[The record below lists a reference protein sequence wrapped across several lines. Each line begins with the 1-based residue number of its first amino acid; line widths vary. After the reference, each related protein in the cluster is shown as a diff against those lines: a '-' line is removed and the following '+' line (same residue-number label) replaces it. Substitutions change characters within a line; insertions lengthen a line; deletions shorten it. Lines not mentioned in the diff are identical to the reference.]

1 MHSKSLHPLSSL
13 RKIASLL
20 QGYRSPNRAIPLSKN
35 YTWQINW
42 VFILFLELFLDKK
55 LGLTALTALVL
66 SSMLGAGVFSLPQNM
81 AAVASPAAL
90 LIGWG
95 ITGVGILLLATAM
108 LLLTRIKPELD
119 GGIFTY
125 AQAGF
130 GELIGFCSAWGYWLC
145 AVIAN
150 VSYLVIVFSAMSFF
164 TDSPGHAVFG
174 DGNTWQAM
182 LGASVLLWGVHALV
196 LRGVQTAAGINLV
209 ATLGKL
215 LPLGLFVVL
224 AIAAFNYDRFRIDFS
239 GLSLGKPVWQQVK
252 DTMLIT
258 LWVFIGVEGAV
269 VVSSRARNKRDV
281 GRATLLAVVAALIVY
296 LLVTLL
302 SLGVV
307 PRAELAG
314 MRNPSVAGLMT
325 TLIGHWGNLIIVTG
339 LIVSVCGAYLSWTIM
354 AAEVPMI
361 AAQHGAF
368 PRILSRQ
375 NGRGAPAA
383 SLWLTNGCVQ
393 LCLILIWLTGADYS
407 TLLTIASEMILV
419 PYFLVGAYLFK
430 LSYRRGQPAITAVAV
445 GASLYGLWL
454 LYASGPLHLLL
465 SVVLYAPGMLLFLF
479 ARRKGSLK
487 ALRTVEKMA
496 MGILVAAAVPA
507 AWMLIR

>member
-1 MHSKSLHPLSSL
+1 MD
-13 RKIASLL
+13 
-20 QGYRSPNRAIPLSKN
+20 N
-35 YTWQINW
+35 
-42 VFILFLELFLDKK
+42 K

-90 LIGWG
+90 LIGWA
-95 ITGVGILLLATAM
+95 ITGAGIILLSLAL
-108 LLLTRIKPELD
+108 LLLTRLKPELD

-125 AQAGF
+125 ARAGF
-130 GELIGFCSAWGYWLC
+130 GELVGFCSAWGYWLC

-150 VSYLVIVFSAMSFF
+150 VSYLVIVFSALSFF
-164 TDSPGHAVFG
+164 TDSPGHVVFG
-174 DGNTWQAM
+174 DGNTWQAV
-182 LGASVLLWGVHALV
+182 LGASVLLWMVHWLV
-196 LRGVQTAAGINLV
+196 LRGVQTAASINLV

-215 LPLGLFVVL
+215 VPLGLFVVL
-224 AIAAFNYDRFRIDFS
+224 AAVAFNYDRFHFDFT
-239 GLSLGKPVWQQVK
+239 GLALHTPVWQQVK

-269 VVSSRARNKRDV
+269 VVSARARNKKDV

-302 SLGVV
+302 SLGLV

-314 MRNPSVAGLMT
+314 MRNPSMAGLMT
-325 TLIGHWGNLIIVTG
+325 RLVGSWGDVIIAVG

-354 AAEVPMI
+354 AAEVPLM
-361 AAQHGAF
+361 AAEHGAF
-368 PRILSRQ
+368 PRSLAKQ
-375 NGRGAPAA
+375 NHRGAPSA
-383 SLWLTNGCVQ
+383 SLWLTNISVQ
-393 LCLILIWLTGADYS
+393 VCLVLIWLTGSDYN

-430 LSYRRGQPAITAVAV
+430 VARQLNRPGIMAIAS
-445 GASLYGLWL
+445 GASAYGLWL

-465 SVVLYAPGMLLFLF
+465 SVVLYAPGVLLFLF
-479 ARRKGSLK
+479 ARRGGRGTAQLNVLEKG
-487 ALRTVEKMA
+487 A
-496 MGILVAAAVPA
+496 MTLLVVASAPA
-507 AWMLIR
+507 MWMLVR

>member
-1 MHSKSLHPLSSL
+1 
-13 RKIASLL
+13 
-20 QGYRSPNRAIPLSKN
+20 
-35 YTWQINW
+35 
-42 VFILFLELFLDKK
+42 LDKK

-90 LIGWG
+90 LIGWA
-95 ITGVGILLLATAM
+95 ITGAGIILLSLAL
-108 LLLTRIKPELD
+108 LLLTRLKPELD

-125 AQAGF
+125 ARAGF
-130 GELIGFCSAWGYWLC
+130 GELVGFCSAWGYWLC

-150 VSYLVIVFSAMSFF
+150 VSYLVIVFSALSFF
-164 TDSPGHAVFG
+164 TDSPGHVVFG
-174 DGNTWQAM
+174 DGNTWQAV
-182 LGASVLLWGVHALV
+182 LGASVLLWMVHWLV
-196 LRGVQTAAGINLV
+196 LRGVQTAASINLV

-215 LPLGLFVVL
+215 VPLGLFVVL
-224 AIAAFNYDRFRIDFS
+224 AAVAFNYDRFHFDFT
-239 GLSLGKPVWQQVK
+239 GLALHTPVWQQVK

-269 VVSSRARNKRDV
+269 VVSARARNKKDV

-302 SLGVV
+302 SLGLV

-314 MRNPSVAGLMT
+314 MRNPSMAGLMT
-325 TLIGHWGNLIIVTG
+325 RLVGSWGDVIIAVG

-354 AAEVPMI
+354 AAEVPLM
-361 AAQHGAF
+361 AAEHGAF
-368 PRILSRQ
+368 PRSLAKQ
-375 NGRGAPAA
+375 NRRGAPSA
-383 SLWLTNGCVQ
+383 SLWLTNISVQ
-393 LCLILIWLTGADYS
+393 VCLVLIWLTGSDYN

-430 LSYRRGQPAITAVAV
+430 VARQLNRPGIMAIAS
-445 GASLYGLWL
+445 GASAYGLWL

-465 SVVLYAPGMLLFLF
+465 SVVLYAPGVLLFLF
-479 ARRKGSLK
+479 ARRGGRGTAQLNVLEKGAM
-487 ALRTVEKMA
+487 ALLVVASAPA
-496 MGILVAAAVPA
+496 M
-507 AWMLIR
+507 WMLVR

>member
-1 MHSKSLHPLSSL
+1 M
-13 RKIASLL
+13 
-20 QGYRSPNRAIPLSKN
+20 
-35 YTWQINW
+35 
-42 VFILFLELFLDKK
+42 DKK

-90 LIGWG
+90 LIGWAV
-95 ITGVGILLLATAM
+95 TGVGIIFLALAM
-108 LLLTRIKPELD
+108 LLLSRLKPELD

-125 AQAGF
+125 ARAGF
-130 GELIGFCSAWGYWLC
+130 GELTGFCSAWGYWLC

-164 TDSPGHAVFG
+164 TDSPGHAIFG

-182 LGASVLLWGVHALV
+182 LGASALLWLVHALV
-196 LRGVQTAAGINLV
+196 LRGVQTAASINMV

-215 LPLGLFVVL
+215 LPLGLFVLL
-224 AIAAFNYDRFRIDFS
+224 AIAAFNYDRFRIDFT
-239 GLSLGKPVWQQVK
+239 GIALVKPVWQQVK

-269 VVSSRARNKRDV
+269 VVSSRARDKKDV
-281 GRATLLAVVAALIVY
+281 GRATLLAVIAALVVY

-302 SLGVV
+302 SLGIV
-307 PRAELAG
+307 PRAELAQ
-314 MRNPSVAGLMT
+314 MRNPSMAGLMT
-325 TLIGHWGNLIIVTG
+325 ALLGSWGNLVIVVG

-354 AAEVPMI
+354 AAEVPLV

-368 PRILSRQ
+368 PRLLSQQ
-375 NGRGAPAA
+375 NARGAPAA

-393 LCLILIWLTGADYS
+393 LCLILIWLTGSDYN

-419 PYFLVGAYLFK
+419 PYLLVGIYLFK
-430 LSYRRGQPAITAVAV
+430 VARERKHAAAMVVAI
-445 GASLYGLWL
+445 GASAYGVWL

-465 SVVLYAPGMLLFLF
+465 SVVLYAPGIALFLF
-479 ARRKGSLK
+479 ARRGGRAQQ
-487 ALRTVEKMA
+487 ALNRAEKSMMVA
-496 MGILVAAAVPA
+496 LVLAALPA
-507 AWMLIR
+507 AWMLAR